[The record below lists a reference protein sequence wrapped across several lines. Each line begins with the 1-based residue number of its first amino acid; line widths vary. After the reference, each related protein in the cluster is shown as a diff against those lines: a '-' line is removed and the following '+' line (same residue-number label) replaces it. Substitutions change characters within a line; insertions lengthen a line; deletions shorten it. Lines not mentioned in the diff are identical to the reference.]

1 MPTAPHRSSI
11 RLAALLLAVVSAGTF
26 AQDAPR
32 ARARDLGVAPGIFAP
47 GTHNATPR
55 LMVPLAVMRSQGI
68 VVPSRGRRASPVT
81 MPGGTTSPAF
91 GGKL

>member
-1 MPTAPHRSSI
+1 MPAAPHRSPI

-47 GTHNATPR
+47 GTHNAITAWSNRGSPMPGIASSNRPARYSGVIMPGR
-55 LMVPLAVMRSQGI
+55 LP
-68 VVPSRGRRASPVT
+68 RRA
-81 MPGGTTSPAF
+81 
-91 GGKL
+91 